1 VSTDEPTGEPTPEE
15 IAARI
20 VERLART
27 QVRDILLQS
36 LATLIDSA
44 GIRVGLGPNGD
55 EDLDLAQAHQAIEG
69 ARALI
74 GVVEQEL
81 GPAQA
86 RPFRDPMAMLQMAY
100 ARAIEG
106 GAPPPDAPAGGP
118 EEPPGGGGAPPGDPA
133 DRLWVPPGTRR

>member
-55 EDLDLAQAHQAIEG
+55 EDLDLAQAHQTFES
-69 ARALI
+69 
-74 GVVEQEL
+74 
-81 GPAQA
+81 
-86 RPFRDPMAMLQMAY
+86 
-100 ARAIEG
+100 
-106 GAPPPDAPAGGP
+106 APAP
-118 EEPPGGGGAPPGDPA
+118 INF
-133 DRLWVPPGTRR
+133 V

>member
-1 VSTDEPTGEPTPEE
+1 MSAEEPTGEPTPEE
-15 IAARI
+15 LAARI
-20 VERLART
+20 VERLAKT
-27 QVRDILLQS
+27 PVRDILLQS

-55 EDLDLAQAHQAIEG
+55 EDLDLAQARQAIEG

-106 GAPPPDAPAGGP
+106 GPPDAPAGGT
-118 EEPPGGGGAPPGDPA
+118 EEPPPGGGRPPGDPA